1 MSRKNLLLVLLLPLL
16 IFAKSYFY
24 PEIKTNIYFA
34 SDGSARVLQER
45 TYNFNGSFS
54 WAFIDLKK
62 QGAEN
67 IILNQLS
74 EKTDKGWK
82 QLQPTEL
89 NNSPQSLYIRW
100 GYSAQDE
107 TKTFL
112 LDYTIVGGV
121 KRYADVAEFY
131 WKIIEDEHEKISKNE
146 ITLYL
151 PEPSPNLFKVYV
163 HSQSRPGLLTF
174 NDKKDQAD
182 IVQVNIP
189 ANTFLEVRMLASQ
202 SMFGKVAK
210 QNEIR
215 YEKILADEKYNFLIS
230 SLRKFILLPLGI
242 LLMIGFP
249 LVLLLIYYNKYGR
262 EPKLQYIA
270 QYEHEPPRKAPPI
283 AVPAI
288 LHQKP
293 EKTAINQNTFRGMF
307 ASLLDLCTKG
317 IISVQEVKDGHSQHY
332 QFILEKPEQ
341 VDKLEPINK
350 EVVKFFFEEVGESS
364 VMLTDKALKE
374 YAAKHASGFQV
385 FLNDLFQQ
393 TRDWWEKELGV
404 RLIDPKSSK
413 AYNSFVLYI
422 IPAILIGAIMVGS
435 SLAAFFAVPK
445 PVTFVLP
452 VSFGM
457 IVFFVFMFSGRS
469 ILRWNEAAYLEQKR
483 WQNFRR
489 FLTDFSAIK
498 DAPITLLPIWEQ
510 YFIYA
515 VVLGVA
521 QKFLK
526 NITNLALERGTVL
539 MLPIWYSATTKGAAS
554 ISSFVEGMGH
564 FESFASN
571 FTSMMN
577 SFSSSAATG
586 GGFSGGGGGGGGG
599 GSSGAG

>member
-1 MSRKNLLLVLLLPLL
+1 MMRKNLLFILLLPIL
-16 IFAKSYFY
+16 IFGKSYFY
-24 PEIKTNIYFA
+24 PEIKTNIYFTT
-34 SDGSARVLQER
+34 DGSARVLQER
-45 TYNFNGSFS
+45 TYNFDGSFS
-54 WAFIDLKK
+54 WAFVDLKK

-74 EKTDKGWK
+74 EKTDKDWK
-82 QLQPTEL
+82 QIQPTEL
-89 NNSPQSLYIRW
+89 NNSPKSLYIRW
-100 GYSAQDE
+100 GYSAENQ

-121 KRYADVAEFY
+121 KRYSDVAEFY
-131 WKIIEDEHEKISKNE
+131 WKVIEDEHEKISNNE
-146 ITLYL
+146 ITLFL
-151 PEPSPNLFKVYV
+151 PEPSPSLFKVYI
-163 HSQSRPGLLTF
+163 HSQAKPGLLTF

-182 IVQVNIP
+182 IVQANIP

-202 SMFGKVAK
+202 SMFDKVAK

-215 YEKILADEKYNFLIS
+215 YEKILGEEKHNFLVS
-230 SLRKFILLPLGI
+230 SLRKFVLLPIGL
-242 LLMIGFP
+242 LLMVGFP

-270 QYEHEPPRKAPPI
+270 RYEHEPPRKAPPI
-283 AVPAI
+283 VVPAI

-293 EKTAINQNTFRGMF
+293 EKTAINQNTFWAMF
-307 ASLLDLCTKG
+307 ADLLDLCVKG
-317 IISVQEVKDGHSQHY
+317 IVSVQEVKEGHHTHY
-332 QFILEKPEQ
+332 QFILEKPDLVE
-341 VDKLEPINK
+341 KLDPIDR
-350 EVVKFFFEEVGESS
+350 EVAKFFFEEVGESS
-364 VMLTDKALKE
+364 VILTDKVLKE
-374 YAAKHASGFQV
+374 YAAKHSTGFQA

-393 TRDWWEKELGV
+393 TRDWWEKELGI
-404 RLIDPKSSK
+404 RLIDPISSK

-422 IPAILIGAIMVGS
+422 IPAILIGAIMVGN
-435 SLAAFFAVPK
+435 SLVAFFAVPK
-445 PVTFVLP
+445 PVTFILP
-452 VSFGM
+452 FSFGM

-469 ILRWNEAAYLEQKR
+469 ILRWNEQAYLEQKR
-483 WQNFRR
+483 WQSFRK

-510 YFIYA
+510 YFVYA

-539 MLPIWYSATTKGAAS
+539 MLPIWYSTTIKGTAS
-554 ISSFVEGMGH
+554 ISSFAEGMGH